1 MELARMERQPLD
13 LIKVGEILAA
23 SRYFGV
29 TPDQAITQVLMGQE
43 LGLGPVASLT
53 GIHVVQGRP
62 EVGAHLI
69 AAAIKS
75 HERYDYRVA
84 EHSAETCAIMFF
96 EAGQELGVNR
106 YSIEDARRANLA
118 GKGVWKQHPKAML
131 FARCI
136 SQGYRF
142 FCPDVFSCPVYVDG
156 EISKREPDVDPV
168 VIESVA
174 SSSARPD
181 QAAIAVAEITVAE
194 IVPRIRTID
203 DVEERFPEIREDYRL
218 AVGDFEA
225 RVRLPSGKVEDC
237 VGRTLADAHCWQWS
251 AEKLGK
257 KAWPELEDRDRALVL
272 RAHQLRTDRKA
283 TDLDRRQRLGEELRT
298 VADDDRRK
306 ELCKQLGLP
315 LRRSFEAHTPEELEA
330 LLVAARETR
339 PTPKPKP
346 RRRHREH
353 DAETAQC
360 WAVVSEWL
368 HDIEPANRK
377 GRLAHL
383 CTAVSEDARS
393 IPVDVKPSRLLE
405 PWADNLPALRL
416 FVAELEGQRIEE
428 NDG

>member
-69 AAAIKS
+69 AGAIKR

-174 SSSARPD
+174 SSSARSD
-181 QAAIAVAEITVAE
+181 QAAIAVAEIAVAE

-237 VGRTLADAHCWQWS
+237 VGRTLAEAHCWQWS
-251 AEKLGK
+251 AEKRGK
-257 KAWPELEDRDRALVL
+257 KAWAELDDRGRALVL

-283 TDLDRRQRLGEELRT
+283 TDLDRRQRLGEELRS

-306 ELCKQLGLP
+306 ALCKQLGLP
-315 LRRSFEAHTPEELEA
+315 LRRSFEAHTPEELES

-339 PTPKPKP
+339 APTKRREPK
-346 RRRHREH
+346 RRRDH
-353 DAETAQC
+353 DSECAQC

-368 HDIEPANRK
+368 HDLEPANRK
-377 GRLAHL
+377 GRLAQL
-383 CTAVSEDARS
+383 CTTVSEDAS
-393 IPVDVKPSRLLE
+393 LIPVDVKPSRLLE